1 MGLDDFTSGSTSS
14 SKDQEENTNSAE
26 KQTSSSA
33 HTGTTLIQGDK
44 PKVKSKYKSDP
55 DAYDQEYLKECYR
68 CGNKSV
74 LLPFLSD
81 LGNVWFCSNTEC
93 INSVAHHCNETA
105 SSKALADKVDVQSVH
120 DRMNEITETDP
131 REMGL
136 DDFSSDDSSSSTD
149 SSSSSSNDE
158 QDDEDDDLDID
169 EIASQLNAGDSSSS
183 TVDDDDIS
191 TDSSMDFYGT
201 GDVDVGTQ
209 PMERKGAMSN
219 HSTAELMQHTEGS
232 IERSDDDIKFH
243 SPTFP
248 IISIEDQY
256 SQGDHYKLQHTDD
269 KPRASWHNRVV
280 TCISSVETALGEM
293 NKEVV
298 MYAFGSPSKKQVM
311 DKVHEMLG
319 DDIDGETTVYINFF
333 GDTMFMRD
341 MAQANI
347 EYREGDKLNID
358 KIGTHVLNKNMLR
371 VGLDEPSPP
380 DGG

>member
-1 MGLDDFTSGSTSS
+1 MGLDDFTSGSTSTS
-14 SKDQEENTNSAE
+14 TTDTSNEDDSEDNSINLGTN
-26 KQTSSSA
+26 
-33 HTGTTLIQGDK
+33 TGTVQE
-44 PKVKSKYKSDP
+44 KVRHTETPDRYDVDP

-68 CGNKSV
+68 CGNKKV
-74 LLPFLSD
+74 LLPFLSG

-93 INSVAHHCNETA
+93 NDSVAHHCNVTA
-105 SSKALADKVDVQSVH
+105 SSMSLSDKVDVESVH
-120 DRMNEITETDP
+120 NRMDKITDTDP

-136 DDFSSDDSSSSTD
+136 DDFSSDDSSSSTST
-149 SSSSSSNDE
+149 SSSSDEDEDEKESNTSVDVAEITGNKGVDNE
-158 QDDEDDDLDID
+158 QDLEPD
-169 EIASQLNAGDSSSS
+169 
-183 TVDDDDIS
+183 
-191 TDSSMDFYGT
+191 TDMTFYGS

-219 HSTAELMQHTEGS
+219 HSTADLMQHAEDS
-232 IERSDDDIKFH
+232 IERSDDDVKFH

-248 IISIEDQY
+248 IITIGDEY
-256 SQGDHYKLQHTDD
+256 EQGSHYKLEHTDD
-269 KPRASWHNRVV
+269 KPKASWHNRVV
-280 TCISSVETALGEM
+280 TCISSVKTTLGEM

-311 DKVHEMLG
+311 DKAHEMLG
-319 DDIDGETTVYINFF
+319 DDLSGDTPVYINFF

-347 EYREGDKLNID
+347 EYRSGDKLDID

-371 VGLDEPSPP
+371 VQLDEPSPP